1 MRNDSNSGMT
11 IYGRFGWVFFLIIA
25 GVALSLPSIFPE
37 GFVLLTGGLIILS
50 VNFIKKLKSIHIDV
64 IDVLVGAALAING
77 ANKVLHLDI
86 GFLPA
91 LMVILGI
98 AGLINLIKK

>member
-1 MRNDSNSGMT
+1 MSDAKEGLS
-11 IYGRFGWVFFLIIA
+11 IYGKFGWAFFLIIA

-37 GFVLLTGGLIILS
+37 GFVLLTGGLIILIVS
-50 VNFIKKLKSIHIDV
+50 LIKKLKSIDVDV

-91 LMVILGI
+91 LMVIAGI
-98 AGLINLIKK
+98 AGLMNLVKK

>member
-1 MRNDSNSGMT
+1 MSDAKEGLS
-11 IYGRFGWVFFLIIA
+11 IYGKFGWAFFLIIA

-37 GFVLLTGGLIILS
+37 GFVLLTGGLIILTVS
-50 VNFIKKLKSIHIDV
+50 LIKKLKSIDVDV

-91 LMVILGI
+91 LMVITGI
-98 AGLINLIKK
+98 AGLMNLVKK